1 MPKKKGTLS
10 QASEKK
16 DLSKVI
22 KKSGVSKSKVLSG
35 DQLQKMIFD
44 SLIPYDKFD
53 VLDRYAVFM
62 GKSQIVEL
70 ALKSLLVDK
79 FHYKE
84 EDLERTTLGATV
96 NLLEKEKLRGDF
108 IHILR
113 ELNKHRNHMAHSFL
127 AIHLIGQNS
136 IGSRMDRLS
145 QKDLNYALYSVQQ
158 VIHVYDFLTENK
170 MF

>member
-1 MPKKKGTLS
+1 M
-10 QASEKK
+10 A
-16 DLSKVI
+16 
-22 KKSGVSKSKVLSG
+22 KKSTLLKKPAKKAKPKVSQKAGVSKNKFLTG
-35 DQLQKMIFD
+35 DQLQKMIFE
-44 SLIPYDKFD
+44 SLIPYDKLD

-70 ALKSLLVDK
+70 ALKRLLVDK
-79 FHYKE
+79 FNYNE

-127 AIHLIGQNS
+127 AIHLIGQHS